1 MKRGSIFLVSL
12 LLLIGGII
20 LLLLIGKLGINGYAS
35 YDGKID
41 NLAMQKNAGITGDSF
56 FEDLGKWVKDFILG
70 KEEQVGGKIS

>member
-1 MKRGSIFLVSL
+1 MKRGNIFLVSL
-12 LLLIGGII
+12 LMLIGVIV
-20 LLLLIGKLGINGYAS
+20 LLLLIGKLGINGFS
-35 YDGKID
+35 VYDGKID